1 MRPGTGGSTME
12 ALMDVGD
19 LARVLKRPKSWVYE
33 NYLTEGIPH
42 TRVGGGLRFRP
53 SRIERWLDARSA

>member
-1 MRPGTGGSTME
+1 
-12 ALMDVGD
+12 MDVGD

-33 NYLTEGIPH
+33 NYIAEGIPH

-53 SRIERWLDARSA
+53 SRIERWLESRSA